1 MNTDLLLE
9 CGDIKNCKNTVL
21 LLECSDLMYCMN
33 IEHVLVL
40 LERVLNEHV

>member
-1 MNTDLLLE
+1 MNTDLLSE
-9 CGDIKNCKNTVL
+9 CGVLKNWKNIVL
-21 LLECSDLMYCMN
+21 RLECSNLMYCMN